1 MSLRPFAHP
10 RLWRGVFALMII
22 GVFMGSLL
30 PTSQLPDV
38 DLMHNDKLLHFS
50 AYFLLMA
57 FAVQLRDAKAEWSR
71 AAFALLLMG
80 IVIEFLQHQS
90 GFRRADIRDVYAN
103 AAGVVAGALIAW
115 TPARAWLL
123 ALDQRFNKAS
133 PLS

>member
-1 MSLRPFAHP
+1 VSLRPFARP
-10 RLWRGVFALMII
+10 RLWRSVFALMILS
-22 GVFMGSLL
+22 VCVGSLL

-38 DLMHNDKLLHFS
+38 DLMHNDKLLHFG
-50 AYFLLMA
+50 AYFLMMA
-57 FAVQLRDAKAEWSR
+57 FAVQLRDAGADWSR

-90 GFRRADIRDVYAN
+90 GLRRADIRDVYAN

-123 ALDQRFNKAS
+123 ALDQKFNRRS
-133 PLS
+133 NQ